1 MAISTYAQLQTA
13 VASWLNR
20 SDLTTQI
27 PDFITLAESALNRR
41 LNLRVMTQEAS
52 LSTTV
57 SSRTVALPT
66 AFIEPIALWRLDA
79 DRVPLIFRLPE
90 TMEICTTAGRP
101 EYWAVDETIVF
112 ERPADAIYSLVFR
125 YVQGFALSDA
135 APTNWLL
142 TNHPDV
148 YLFATLVE
156 AAPYLRDDNLLAVMS
171 ARLEKAISEVT
182 DKESRSRSLASLST
196 DLPRP
201 RQGWDWLTGR

>member
-1 MAISTYAQLQTA
+1 MAISTYAELQAA

-52 LSTTV
+52 LSTAV

-66 AFIEPIALWRLDA
+66 AFIEPIALWRA
-79 DRVPLIFRLPE
+79 ETDRVPLIFRLPE
-90 TMEICTTAGRP
+90 TMEISTTSGRP

-112 ERPADAIYSLVFR
+112 ERPADAIYSLMFR
-125 YVQGFALSDA
+125 YVKGFALSDTDT
-135 APTNWLL
+135 TNWLL

-148 YLFATLVE
+148 YLFSTLVE
-156 AAPYLRDDNLLAVMS
+156 AAPYLRDDNLLGIWS
-171 ARLEKAISEVT
+171 ARLEKAISEVLE
-182 DKESRSRSLASLST
+182 KESRSRSLANLAT
-196 DLPRP
+196 DLPVAR
-201 RQGWDWLTGR
+201 RGWDWITGG

>member
-52 LSTTV
+52 LSTV
-57 SSRTVALPT
+57 ASSRTVTLPT
-66 AFIEPIALWRLDA
+66 AFIEPLALWRLDT

-90 TMEICTTAGRP
+90 TMDISTTSGRP

-112 ERPADAIYSLVFR
+112 ERPADAVYSLIFR
-125 YVQGFALSDA
+125 YVKGFALSDTDT
-135 APTNWLL
+135 TNWLL

-156 AAPYLRDDNLLAVMS
+156 AAPYLRDDNLLAVWS
-171 ARLEKAISEVT
+171 ARFERAVGEVME
-182 DKESRSRSLASLST
+182 KESRSRSLASLST
-196 DLPRP
+196 DLPVAR
-201 RQGWDWLTGR
+201 RGWDWLTGV

>member
-52 LSTTV
+52 LSTV
-57 SSRTVALPT
+57 ASSRTVDLPT
-66 AFIEPIALWRLDA
+66 AFIEPLALWRLDT

-90 TMEICTTAGRP
+90 TMEISTTSGRP

-112 ERPADAIYSLVFR
+112 ERPADAVYSLIFR
-125 YVQGFALSDA
+125 YVKGFALSDTDT
-135 APTNWLL
+135 TNWLL

-156 AAPYLRDDNLLAVMS
+156 AAPYLRDDNLLAVWS
-171 ARLEKAISEVT
+171 ARFERAVGEVME
-182 DKESRSRSLASLST
+182 KESRSRSLASLST
-196 DLPRP
+196 DLPVAR
-201 RQGWDWLTGR
+201 RGWDWLTGV